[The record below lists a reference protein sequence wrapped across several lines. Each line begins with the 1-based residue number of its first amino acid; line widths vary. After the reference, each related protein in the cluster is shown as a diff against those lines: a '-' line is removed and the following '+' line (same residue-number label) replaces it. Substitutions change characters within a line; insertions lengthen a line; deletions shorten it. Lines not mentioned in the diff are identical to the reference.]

1 MEIIDDPCLVTLAV
15 NPKEYFE
22 YFQSQR
28 VNKKHKGIKKEAPGM
43 NYDNYSERI
52 KPLYDFKSFVKPRN
66 EKKKVVRFSVK
77 KGDMTTC
84 QIEKNKFL
92 QINDKR
98 FYFPNAIVSLPF
110 GHCALKE
117 LDKYKKKKGQ
127 KIESYLL
134 KKRQKLLDLEQEAL
148 TKCSRLEILDRILL
162 QSFKVVHKND
172 PTTYLYNPSNQNVVD
187 FVLERG
193 WTKDSATTTTTM
205 DSLKAT

>member
-1 MEIIDDPCLVTLAV
+1 MGLYEVEIIDDPCLVTLAV

-66 EKKKVVRFSVK
+66 EKKKVVS
-77 KGDMTTC
+77 

-98 FYFPNAIVSLPF
+98 FYFPNAIVSLPL

-117 LDKYKKKKGQ
+117 PDKYKKKKGQ

-134 KKRQKLLDLEQEAL
+134 KKRQKLLDLEREAL
-148 TKCSRLEILDRILL
+148 TKCSRLENLDRILL